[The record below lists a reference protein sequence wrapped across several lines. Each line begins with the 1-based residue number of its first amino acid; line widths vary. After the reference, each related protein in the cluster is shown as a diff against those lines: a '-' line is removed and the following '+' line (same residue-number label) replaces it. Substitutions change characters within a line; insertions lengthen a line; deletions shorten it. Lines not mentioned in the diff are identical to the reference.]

1 VDVLSHPLLTA
12 RFFPPRPGF
21 LPDAR
26 HVAVR
31 GARLACWRAAGA
43 PLVLF
48 FHGNG
53 ETADDARRTIGAEL
67 LGLGAGVFLA
77 EQRGAGGSTGRQTFP
92 ALLDDAHA
100 ILAATGVPPERV
112 VVFGRSIGSLAAI
125 ELAGRHRL
133 AGLVLESGIADVG
146 ERIRAH
152 AKPEELGASDADL
165 DAAVR
170 ARFDHEAKLARHL
183 APILVLASGRDE
195 RIDRT
200 HAARLAIWAGSD
212 DKELVVF
219 RRGRHHEV
227 LSENR
232 GGYLKALRGFLAR
245 VAAAS

>member
-1 VDVLSHPLLTA
+1 MDVLAHPLLSS
-12 RFFPPRPGF
+12 RFFPPRPAF
-21 LPDAR
+21 LSDPHFVD
-26 HVAVR
+26 VP
-31 GARLACWRAAGA
+31 GARLACWRAGGE

-53 ETADDARRTIGAEL
+53 ETADDARREIGADHV
-67 LGLGAGVFLA
+67 GLGAGVWIA
-77 EQRGAGGSTGRQTFP
+77 EHRGVGGSTGRQTFP
-92 ALLDDAHA
+92 ALLADAHA

-112 VVFGRSIGSLAAI
+112 IVFGRSIGSLAAI
-125 ELAGRHRL
+125 ELASRHRL

-152 AKPEELGASDADL
+152 ARPDELGATDAEL
-165 DAAVR
+165 DAAIKT
-170 ARFDHEAKLARHL
+170 RFDHEAKLARHT

-200 HAARLAIWAGSD
+200 HALRLAVWAGSD

-219 RRGRHHEV
+219 PRGRHHEV

-232 GGYLKALRGFLAR
+232 DKYLRALRAFLTR
-245 VAAAS
+245 VAPAP